1 MAPQPSARTELV
13 VNLAFL
19 AAAALVL
26 GVGTILLAST
36 FAPERAFPLVLTIV
50 ALDVGIFIVFGH
62 YIVTRHVLR
71 PVERLMAVADA
82 VVGGDLVAR
91 APDAET
97 SDFATLAA
105 RLNRMTDHLLDAQS
119 QLVRS
124 EKLASVGRLAAGI
137 AHEVG
142 NPLGAVGTYV
152 EVLRRRGADPEVIGG
167 LTRELDRIDRIVR
180 SLLDYARPQEEA
192 LELVQPSD
200 IVRGA
205 FTLLE
210 AQGALKTVRPS
221 LDVAHG
227 VPLIRARAHLLEQAL
242 VNIVLNA
249 VDAAAGAA
257 VVVGVRRW
265 AYEPGHAAPR
275 RAVDPPRRCSRVSRR
290 GGRRAPSSLPGC
302 PAPSCS
308 WPTPGRAC
316 RRRIARRSSSRSTRP
331 RRRAAA
337 PAWASL
343 SWRARST
350 RWVAWCG
357 STRPG
362 KEGRPSSCS
371 SRRRPHEPGPDRG
384 RRARVA
390 PIAWPVAQRRRLRRR
405 CRERREA
412 GAGARPGRAV

>member
-1 MAPQPSARTELV
+1 MRTKPALRTEL
-13 VNLAFL
+13 LFYL
-19 AAAALVL
+19 SFFAAAALLV
-26 GVGTILLAST
+26 GVATTAVAGPIASGEE
-36 FAPERAFPLVLTIV
+36 FWLVMALV
-50 ALDVGIFIVFGH
+50 ALEVGVFVVFGR
-62 YIVTRHVLR
+62 YLVTRLVLR
-71 PVERLMAVADA
+71 PLQHLMSAADQVAD
-82 VVGGDLVAR
+82 GDLNAR
-91 APDAET
+91 APDGET
-97 SDFATLAA
+97 RDFATLAA

-200 IVRGA
+200 IVQGA

-249 VDAAAGAA
+249 VDAAQGAA

-275 RAVDPPRRCSRVSRR
+275 RAVDPPPTLFPREPVRRPA
-290 GGRRAPSSLPGC
+290 RAEFAAGAPGALLFVADAG
-302 PAPSCS
+302 PGVPPEDREKIFEPFYTTKA
-308 WPTPGRAC
+308 PGRGTGLGLA
-316 RRRIARRSSSRSTRP
+316 I
-331 RRRAAA
+331 
-337 PAWASL
+337 
-343 SWRARST
+343 
-350 RWVAWCG
+350 VA
-357 STRPG
+357 
-362 KEGRPSSCS
+362 
-371 SRRRPHEPGPDRG
+371 
-384 RRARVA
+384 
-390 PIAWPVAQRRRLRRR
+390 
-405 CRERREA
+405 
-412 GAGARPGRAV
+412 RAVHEMGGVVWVDPAREGGAAFKLFFPAATP